1 MGKELEHR
9 NHLLAELTGQQHLT
23 LPLAIRHLAA
33 AVVMAVGHHWR
44 GGLWRH
50 DAAAA
55 VDLSS
60 VLRQHPVHDGVA
72 AHGLPQGG
80 GGSHD
85 GGGNGSDGRG
95 GSDGRSG
102 VAAAGIEVLVVE
114 QLCGGEVGP
123 LRWRRRTRVWKK
135 VAKPWNVVVLS
146 NELILLKTVLLTR
159 LQNRYLSVV
168 AEKRRSCWEQMLAL
182 IVAFHIDV
190 KIPAA
195 DIRRGRGDKLIVIF
209 KTI

>member
-1 MGKELEHR
+1 MGEELEHR

-33 AVVMAVGHHWR
+33 VAVVMTIGHHRR
-44 GGLWRH
+44 GGLGRH

-60 VLRQHPVHDGVA
+60 VLRQHPVDDGVA

-85 GGGNGSDGRG
+85 GSAGGLEQRGSDGRG

-102 VAAAGIEVLVVE
+102 VAAAGVEVLVVE
-114 QLCGGEVGP
+114 QLGGGKIGP
-123 LRWRRRTRVWKK
+123 LGWRRRTRV
-135 VAKPWNVVVLS
+135 
-146 NELILLKTVLLTR
+146 
-159 LQNRYLSVV
+159 
-168 AEKRRSCWEQMLAL
+168 
-182 IVAFHIDV
+182 
-190 KIPAA
+190 
-195 DIRRGRGDKLIVIF
+195 
-209 KTI
+209 